1 MVAAGRRASQRV
13 HSPVTLNA
21 LQVLARSA
29 GVAGRTLEEVGL
41 LLKRGLMSSA
51 IRLVKV
57 AQIMSSITVGGG
69 GAASIPHELLP
80 LPVVPAGPEETRLVQ
95 ALQGGMQPDDLDNY
109 DQGRVVL
116 ASSPVS
122 EEGAPTAMQQALR
135 DVYVEWGVARSEKK
149 AGVEVVKGLILGAEV
164 LGKEGRSKP
173 TSLKACK
180 FLFLLWHGMSLD
192 TWRPLHLSHM
202 GGAQCFFKQFR
213 RASFIVFCCLWD
225 AIPENAPV
233 ATWGEVAD
241 ELLAA
246 ACLMPLDF
254 IDFRTWTSSIVSC
267 SDASEEG
274 AGVCVARALSD
285 DGVEQLVRKL
295 APMPGLMDGLVVL
308 HESFCGL
315 ASTRVYPRSSISSK

>member
-57 AQIMSSITVGGG
+57 AQIMSSIAVG

-164 LGKEGRSKP
+164 LGKVIKVTECGKSK
-173 TSLKACK
+173 
-180 FLFLLWHGMSLD
+180 
-192 TWRPLHLSHM
+192 
-202 GGAQCFFKQFR
+202 
-213 RASFIVFCCLWD
+213 
-225 AIPENAPV
+225 
-233 ATWGEVAD
+233 
-241 ELLAA
+241 
-246 ACLMPLDF
+246 
-254 IDFRTWTSSIVSC
+254 
-267 SDASEEG
+267 
-274 AGVCVARALSD
+274 
-285 DGVEQLVRKL
+285 
-295 APMPGLMDGLVVL
+295 
-308 HESFCGL
+308 
-315 ASTRVYPRSSISSK
+315 